1 MNNWWTNNKV
11 TTLFLQKPLI
21 LTSIGIICISVWNN
35 IIALVGLMIA
45 MLRKQNKD
53 IHGTI
58 NGTITA
64 ADENE
69 QKLG

>member
-1 MNNWWTNNKV
+1 
-11 TTLFLQKPLI
+11 
-21 LTSIGIICISVWNN
+21 
-35 IIALVGLMIA
+35 MIA